1 MSRYVFSADSHITEP
16 GDLFVE
22 NLPASMHQHAL
33 RAEVGEGF
41 MQTMIGD
48 RVVHRLKL
56 GGEGRSDAMKM
67 RRAGSR
73 DLKMRIADMENDG
86 VDAEICY
93 PSLGLMLYHIAD
105 PEAEA
110 ASAQI
115 YNDWN
120 AHYFD
125 GHEDKFVRCGLLPVR
140 RLEDTMAEMKR
151 VAAHGITAAMLPAV
165 TPAGVPT
172 YNLDAWDPVFALA
185 EKLGTVFVFHTGTGG
200 NPVIERGAGGAIIN
214 YTHQMSEAQ
223 DTIMRLVSGGLFERF
238 PKVQTAF
245 IESGASWLDGLC
257 ERMDEVFEAH
267 YYYVKPK
274 LELKPSEYVRRQVK
288 VAFQYDRGCVMSRS
302 VTGHETLMFASDY
315 PHMEGTF
322 PQTRKVV
329 DELFV
334 GIDITE
340 EQKAD
345 ILGGTAAR
353 LFRHSSAPAAPKVLA
368 A

>member
-1 MSRYVFSADSHITEP
+1 MSRFVFSADAHITEP

-22 NLPASMHQHAL
+22 NLPASLHQFAL

-41 MQTMIGD
+41 MQTKIGD
-48 RVVHRLKL
+48 TIVHRLKL

-73 DLKMRIADMENDG
+73 DLKARVADMEADG
-86 VDAEICY
+86 VDGEICY

-105 PEAEA
+105 PEAELA
-110 ASAQI
+110 TAQI

-120 AHYFD
+120 ASYFT
-125 GHEDKFVRCGLLPVR
+125 GYETRFVRCALLPVR
-140 RLEDTMAEMKR
+140 RLEDTVAELKR
-151 VAAHGITAAMLPAV
+151 IAGLGVTAAMLPAV
-165 TPAGVPT
+165 TPVGVPK
-172 YNLDAWDPVFALA
+172 YNTESWDPVFALA
-185 EKLGTVFVFHTGTGG
+185 QELDIVFVFHTGTGG

-214 YTHQMSEAQ
+214 YTHQMTEAQ
-223 DTIMRLVSGGLFERF
+223 DTIMRLVSGGMFERF
-238 PKVQTAF
+238 PRVQTAF
-245 IESGASWLDGLC
+245 IESGASWLAGLS

-274 LELKPSEYVRRQVK
+274 LELKPSDYVRRQVK

-302 VTGHETLMFASDY
+302 VTGFESLMFASDY

-322 PQTRKVV
+322 PQTRKVI
-329 DELFV
+329 DDLFV
-334 GIDITE
+334 GIDIPAQ
-340 EQKAD
+340 EQAA

-353 LFRHSSAPAAPKVLA
+353 LFKFPGAPAL
-368 A
+368 

>member
-1 MSRYVFSADSHITEP
+1 MSRFVFSADAHITEP

-22 NLPASMHQHAL
+22 NLPASMHAYAL

-48 RVVHRLKL
+48 QIVHRLKL

-73 DLKMRIADMENDG
+73 DLKMRVADMEADG
-86 VDAEICY
+86 VDGEICY

-105 PEAEA
+105 PDAELA
-110 ASAQI
+110 TAQI
-115 YNDWN
+115 YNDWTR
-120 AHYFD
+120 HYFD
-125 GHEDKFVRCGLLPVR
+125 GYENRFVRCGILPVR

-151 VAAHGITAAMLPAV
+151 VASFGITSAMLPAV
-165 TPAGVPT
+165 SPKGVPT
-172 YNLDAWDPVFALA
+172 YNLDAWDPVFQLA
-185 EKLGTVFVFHTGTGG
+185 SDLGMVFVFHTGTGG

-214 YTHQMSEAQ
+214 YTHQMTEAQ
-223 DTIMRLVSGGLFERF
+223 DTIMRLVSGGILERF

-245 IESGASWLDGLC
+245 IESGASWLAGLS

-267 YYYVKPK
+267 HYYVRPK
-274 LELKPSEYVRRQVK
+274 LSLKPSEYVRRQVK
-288 VAFQYDRGCVMSRS
+288 VSFQYDRGCVMSRS
-302 VTGHETLMFASDY
+302 VTGHEALMFASDY

-322 PQTRKVV
+322 PQTRKVI
-329 DELFV
+329 DDLFV
-334 GIDITE
+334 GIDIPATE
-340 EQKAD
+340 QRD

-353 LFRHSSAPAAPKVLA
+353 LFKFPGAPAA
-368 A
+368 